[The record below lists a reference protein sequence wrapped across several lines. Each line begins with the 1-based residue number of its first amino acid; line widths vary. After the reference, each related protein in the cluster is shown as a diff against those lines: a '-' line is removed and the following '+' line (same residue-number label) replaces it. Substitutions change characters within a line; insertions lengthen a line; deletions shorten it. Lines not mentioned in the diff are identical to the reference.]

1 MKMSTTNNIL
11 ITIKIPFTPY
21 LPYFQLWKFYS
32 YFNKNPL
39 EILCKCRFHQ
49 ILPVYKPPKSQ
60 TFIKLNNVIQENIV

>member
-1 MKMSTTNNIL
+1 MKLITINNIL
-11 ITIKIPFTPY
+11 ITIKNPFYPIFTL
-21 LPYFQLWKFYS
+21 LPVMEILF
-32 YFNKNPL
+32 FNKNPL